1 MTTTDAPLS
10 GITVLDL
17 SHVYAGPYATLMLAR
32 AGARII
38 KIEPPA
44 GEHLRRRGAVP
55 GPRYA
60 FAMLNSGKESL
71 ALDLKIPEGVALFKR
86 LASAADVLV
95 ENFTPGV
102 MDRLGLGSD
111 VLAEI
116 NPRLIYAQSSGYG
129 TTGPYADYPA
139 MDLTVQAMA
148 GVVSATGHPD
158 SDPVKAGVAVC
169 DFSAGINLYGAITT
183 ALFQRERTGL
193 GSRVEVSMMESVF
206 PMLMSSLGA
215 YYSTGEDVERV
226 GNQHPGLSVAPYS
239 VFPTTDG
246 HVAITCEGDHHWR
259 ALAGLM
265 GRPELG
271 TDERFA
277 GVKGRVARR
286 LEVDAFVTEWTGSL
300 SKEAA
305 FEQLRGAGVPSAPVR
320 TVAEVASDPHLA
332 ARGYLYQQDHPDLGR
347 ITGMG
352 SPITFGNSATTDS
365 PAPALHG
372 AGEELLRDL
381 LAVGSEEYGALAEA
395 GAFGATFRPSVA
407 ANGAS

>member
-1 MTTTDAPLS
+1 MNTTDLPLA

-17 SHVYAGPYATLMLAR
+17 SHVYAGPYTTLMLAR

-71 ALDLKIPEGVALFKR
+71 ALDLKNTEGAALFRR
-86 LASAADVLV
+86 LVAAADVVV

-102 MDRLGLGSD
+102 MDRLGLGYE
-111 VLAEI
+111 VLNEI
-116 NPRLIYAQSSGYG
+116 NPRLVYAQSSGYG
-129 TTGPYADYPA
+129 TTGPYAAYPA

-148 GVVSATGHPD
+148 GVVSATGYPD
-158 SDPVKAGVAVC
+158 ADPVKSGVAVC

-183 ALFQRERTGL
+183 ALFHRERTGR
-193 GSRVEVSMMESVF
+193 GARVEVSMMESVF
-206 PMLMSSLGA
+206 PMLMSSLGS
-215 YYSTGEDVERV
+215 YYSTGEEVERV

-239 VFPTTDG
+239 VFPTKDG

-259 ALAGLM
+259 ALAALM
-265 GRPELG
+265 GRAELG

-277 GVKGRVARR
+277 GVKARVARR
-286 LEVDAFVTEWTGSL
+286 TEVDALVAEWTGGIT
-300 SKEAA
+300 KEDA
-305 FEQLRGAGVPSAPVR
+305 FAQLLGANIPSAPVR
-320 TVAEVASDPHLA
+320 TVSEVASDPHLA
-332 ARGYLYQQDHPDLGR
+332 ARGYLYRQEHPDLGP

-352 SPITFGNSATTDS
+352 SPISFAATPGPGT
-365 PAPALHG
+365 PAPSLHVDAREVLG
-372 AGEELLRDL
+372 SL
-381 LAVGSEEYGALAEA
+381 LALTDDAYLQLAAA
-395 GAFGATFRPSVA
+395 GAFGVA
-407 ANGAS
+407 EPDGD